1 MNYPSISDYIEALRD
16 AEDSL
21 SELKDLRLVYD
32 DQGHPIMSSGNF
44 AVVFKMQAP
53 TGEYHALKCF
63 LRDQEERSER
73 YRLIAEELQYV
84 QSTYLVKFRYL
95 ESELFVDVPNTEG
108 EEYPVLL
115 MEWVDGIPLD
125 QYLKRIINKSYE
137 KDLLAYRFSLLA
149 RWLVTQPFAHG
160 DLKPDNICV
169 RGDGSLVL
177 LDYDGMYVPALSGRK
192 PLEQGS
198 PHYRHPLRSTL
209 PFDEHIDDYSLS
221 LILLSLR
228 AIAFERC
235 LYYKYSSNEYLLFP
249 EKDQMNPYTSP
260 AFKELNHLI
269 LRLGFIKTYHTY
281 LKALQSPHLHLEAY
295 DFSLLAPI
303 LMYRRAA
310 ELGDPEGMY
319 NLGDIY
325 EDGKG
330 EVTKDEEEAIVWY
343 RKAVEARHGK
353 SAKALA
359 RIYKDKDEAMTVE
372 WYRKG
377 IELGDSCCMYNLGRS
392 YAYGEGGLTKDEAK
406 AVEWYRRSA
415 KVDTSCGCGMVALG
429 ISYEEGKDG
438 LSVDK
443 KQAVKWYQ
451 KAAALGHPRGMLRL
465 GLAYE
470 NAMGG
475 LTKDEVKAVE
485 WYRKAAEA
493 GNARGMS
500 FMGHAYEYGQ
510 LGLTKDET
518 KAVEWYQKAAEAE
531 DSLGMRY
538 LGYAYYNATGGL
550 TKDDVQA
557 GVWWR
562 KAAEAGDATAMFNLG
577 IYYQYGQGGLTKDE
591 AKAVEWYQKAA
602 EAGNAT
608 AMCNLGNCYEYGKG
622 GLTKGEAKAV
632 EWYQKAAEAGNA
644 TAMLNLGRFYYNGQ
658 GGLTKDDVQAVVWWR
673 KAAEAGDATAMFK
686 LGVCYEARVGMLTKD
701 EAKALEWYR
710 KAAEAGSS
718 EAVKRLQELGRN
730 HP

>member
-32 DQGHPIMSSGNF
+32 DQGHPIISSGNF

-53 TGEYHALKCF
+53 TGEYKALKCF

-95 ESELFVDVPNTEG
+95 ESELFVDVPNTGG

-115 MEWVDGIPLD
+115 MDWVDGIPLD
-125 QYLKRIINKSYE
+125 QYLKTIINKSYE

-169 RGDGSLVL
+169 RDDGSLVL

-235 LYYKYSSNEYLLFP
+235 LYYKYSSNEYLLFS

-260 AFKELNHLI
+260 TFKELNHLI

-325 EDGKG
+325 EYGKG
-330 EVTKDEEEAIVWY
+330 EVTKDEDEAIVWY
-343 RKAVEARHGK
+343 RKAVEMGHGK

-359 RIYKDKDEAMTVE
+359 RIYYEDKDESIAIE

-377 IELGDSCCMYNLGRS
+377 AELGDSCCMNNLG
-392 YAYGEGGLTKDEAK
+392 YAYEYGEGGLTKDGAK
-406 AVEWYRRSA
+406 AIEWYRRSIEF
-415 KVDTSCGCGMVALG
+415 DTTCGCGMFSLG
-429 ISYEEGKDG
+429 ISYEEGKNG
-438 LSVDK
+438 L
-443 KQAVKWYQ
+443 
-451 KAAALGHPRGMLRL
+451 RR
-465 GLAYE
+465 
-470 NAMGG
+470 
-475 LTKDEVKAVE
+475 DEERAVE
-485 WYRKAAEA
+485 LYRKAAEA
-493 GNARGMS
+493 GN
-500 FMGHAYEYGQ
+500 
-510 LGLTKDET
+510 T
-518 KAVEWYQKAAEAE
+518 KAMN
-531 DSLGMRY
+531 S
-538 LGYAYYNATGGL
+538 LGYAYN
-550 TKDDVQA
+550 
-557 GVWWR
+557 
-562 KAAEAGDATAMFNLG
+562 
-577 IYYQYGQGGLTKDE
+577 YGQKGLTKDE

-608 AMCNLGNCYEYGKG
+608 AMYNLGVCYKYGKG
-622 GLTKGEAKAV
+622 GLTKDEAKAV
-632 EWYQKAAEAGNA
+632 EWYRKAAEAGNA
-644 TAMLNLGRFYYNGQ
+644 TAMNS
-658 GGLTKDDVQAVVWWR
+658 
-673 KAAEAGDATAMFK
+673 
-686 LGVCYEARVGMLTKD
+686 LGVYYEYGKGGLTKD

-718 EAVKRLQELGRN
+718 EAAKRLQELERK

>member
-32 DQGHPIMSSGNF
+32 YQGHPIMSSGNF

-53 TGEYHALKCF
+53 TGQYHALKCF

-73 YRLIAEELQYV
+73 YRLIAEELQYA

-95 ESELFVDVPNTEG
+95 ESELFVDVPHTGG

-115 MEWVDGIPLD
+115 MDWVDGVPLD
-125 QYLKRIINKSYE
+125 QYLKTILYNPYK

-169 RGDGSLVL
+169 RDDGSLVL

-209 PFDEHIDDYSLS
+209 PFDAHIDDYSLS
-221 LILLSLR
+221 LIQLSLR
-228 AIAFERC
+228 AIALDET
-235 LYYKYSSNEYLLFP
+235 LYVRYSSHEYLLLS
-249 EKDQMNPYTSP
+249 EQDQLNPYTSP
-260 AFKELNHLI
+260 VFKELNRLI

-343 RKAVEARHGK
+343 RKAVEAGHGK

-359 RIYKDKDEAMTVE
+359 HIYKDKDEAMTVE

-377 IELGDSCCMYNLGRS
+377 IELGDSCCMYNLGWS
-392 YAYGEGGLTKDEAK
+392 YAYGKGGLTKDEAK

-470 NAMGG
+470 HAMGG

-577 IYYQYGQGGLTKDE
+577 FFYEYGKGELTKDK

-602 EAGNAT
+602 EAGNAN
-608 AMCNLGNCYEYGKG
+608 AMNSLGNCYEYGKG
-622 GLTKGEAKAV
+622 GLTKDEAKAV
-632 EWYQKAAEAGNA
+632 EWYK
-644 TAMLNLGRFYYNGQ
+644 
-658 GGLTKDDVQAVVWWR
+658 
-673 KAAEAGDATAMFK
+673 KAAEAGDATAMCN
-686 LGVCYEARVGMLTKD
+686 LGICYYNGREGLTKD
-701 EAKALEWYR
+701 EAKAVEWYKKAAEAGNARAIFNLGVCYEFGVGGLTKDKVKAMEWYR
-710 KAAEAGSS
+710 KAAEAGNSKAA
-718 EAVKRLQELGRN
+718 ERLQELEEKSS
-730 HP
+730 

>member
-73 YRLIAEELQYV
+73 YRMIAEELQYV

-95 ESELFVDVPNTEG
+95 ESELFVDVPNTGG

-115 MEWVDGIPLD
+115 MDWVDGIPLD
-125 QYLKRIINKSYE
+125 QYLKTIINKSYE

-228 AIAFERC
+228 AIAFDET
-235 LYYKYSSNEYLLFP
+235 LYVRYSSSEYLLLS
-249 EKDQMNPYTSP
+249 EQDQLNPDTSP
-260 AFKELNHLI
+260 VFKELNHLV
-269 LRLGFIKTYHTY
+269 LSLDFIDSYHTY
-281 LKALQSPHLHLEAY
+281 LKSLQDTTYYLEAHHLQ
-295 DFSLLAPI
+295 LLDPI

-310 ELGDPEGMY
+310 EMGDPQGMVRLEGTFFYEQGGLTTDEVRAAERYRKAAEAGNATAMCKLGSCYYHGQGGLTKDTSKAVEWYKKATEAGEATAMY
-319 NLGDIY
+319 NLGICY
-325 EDGKG
+325 EYGKG
-330 EVTKDEEEAIVWY
+330 GLTKDET
-343 RKAVEARHGK
+343 KAVTWYEKAAEAGYARAMCDLGVCYKYGKGGLTKDETKAVTWYKKAAEAGYARAMCNLGVCYEYGKGGLTKDTSKAVTWYKKAAEAGEAR
-353 SAKALA
+353 
-359 RIYKDKDEAMTVE
+359 AM
-372 WYRKG
+372 
-377 IELGDSCCMYNLGRS
+377 CNLGVC
-392 YAYGEGGLTKDEAK
+392 YYNGQGGLTKDEAK
-406 AVEWYRRSA
+406 AVEWY
-415 KVDTSCGCGMVALG
+415 K
-429 ISYEEGKDG
+429 
-438 LSVDK
+438 
-443 KQAVKWYQ
+443 
-451 KAAALGHPRGMLRL
+451 
-465 GLAYE
+465 
-470 NAMGG
+470 
-475 LTKDEVKAVE
+475 
-485 WYRKAAEA
+485 KAAEA
-493 GNARGMS
+493 GNARAMCC
-500 FMGHAYEYGQ
+500 
-510 LGLTKDET
+510 LG
-518 KAVEWYQKAAEAE
+518 VC
-531 DSLGMRY
+531 
-538 LGYAYYNATGGL
+538 YYN
-550 TKDDVQA
+550 
-557 GVWWR
+557 
-562 KAAEAGDATAMFNLG
+562 
-577 IYYQYGQGGLTKDE
+577 GQGGLTKDE

-608 AMCNLGNCYEYGKG
+608 AMCKLGNCYYNGQE
-622 GLTKGEAKAV
+622 GLTKDEAKAV
-632 EWYQKAAEAGNA
+632 EWYQKAAEAGEA
-644 TAMLNLGRFYYNGQ
+644 TAMYNLGLCYEYGK
-658 GGLTKDDVQAVVWWR
+658 GGLTKDTSKAV
-673 KAAEAGDATAMFK
+673 
-686 LGVCYEARVGMLTKD
+686 
-701 EAKALEWYR
+701 EWYR
-710 KAAEAGSS
+710 KAAEAGNSTAA
-718 EAVKRLQELGRN
+718 ERLQELRRN